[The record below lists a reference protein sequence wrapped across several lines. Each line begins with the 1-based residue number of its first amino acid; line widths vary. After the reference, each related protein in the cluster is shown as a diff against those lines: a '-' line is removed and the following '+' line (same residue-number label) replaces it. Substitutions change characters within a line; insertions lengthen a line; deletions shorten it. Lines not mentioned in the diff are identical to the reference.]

1 MSYQVLSLKWRP
13 QTFPEVVGQEHVTRT
28 LVNAFKKNRVAQ
40 AYLFTGPRGVGKT
53 TTARLLAKALNCL
66 KTPGAPC
73 NECNNCLEIADGR
86 NMDVLEI
93 DGASNRGIEEIRNLR
108 ELIKYAPINSR
119 YKIFIIDEVHM
130 LTTQAFNALLRTL
143 EEPPEHGKF
152 ILATTDV
159 HKVPATIISR
169 CQRFDFNRIT
179 VEIIRERLKF
189 ILQEEK
195 ISVDEDAVTALA
207 RKADGSMRDALSL
220 LDQVIAFG
228 GEKITYDEIVD
239 VLGLIPQELYFQFT
253 DSLKAKNGAQ
263 LLQIMQK
270 GRSSGIPVSEL
281 VLGLNEHI
289 RNLLYATLPQGADL
303 LEVNDDLKK
312 RYQKDAGEWEVR
324 DLLRIAQMLTEL
336 EAQVKR
342 ATQPY
347 ILLELTMMKL
357 LEMDSSVTIDELLS
371 RFPGG
376 TDPYRKKPSF
386 SRPEPKSES
395 KPEPKPQSQPVI
407 KERIVEPLQ
416 QDLVPPG
423 PKVITEKEILK
434 EKAAS
439 EKKQQ
444 KEVVESEPKG
454 SVSIELKEI
463 EEHWESILEGVS
475 SKRTSVGTILEH
487 CKPKRIEKNKLE
499 IVLYDRPRFNLDLLK
514 KNKPLIEK
522 EIQTKIGKDI
532 RILFGMENNG
542 EKPTAAQKKK
552 IKEKSTVDNPA
563 VSRIIELFDGEIIR

>member
-13 QTFPEVVGQEHVTRT
+13 QTFPEVVGQEHVTKT

-66 KTPGAPC
+66 NTPGAPC
-73 NECNNCLEIADGR
+73 NECNNCIEIADGR

-179 VEIIRERLKF
+179 VQVIRERLKY

-195 ISVDEDAVTALA
+195 IEVEEDAVTALA

-239 VLGLIPQELYFQFT
+239 VLGLIPQELYFRFT
-253 DSLKAKNGAQ
+253 DSLKEKNGEQ
-263 LLQIMQK
+263 LLQIMQR

-289 RNLLYATLPQGADL
+289 RNMLYATLPKGTDL

-312 RYQKDAGEWEVR
+312 RYREGAGEWEVR
-324 DLLRIAQMLTEL
+324 DLLRIAQILTDL

-357 LEMDSSVTIDELLS
+357 LEMDSSVSIDELLS

-376 TDPYRKKPSF
+376 TSPFRGKPAF
-386 SRPEPKSES
+386 SKSEPE
-395 KPEPKPQSQPVI
+395 PEPKPAI
-407 KERIVEPLQ
+407 RERIVEPSQ
-416 QDLVPPG
+416 QNLVPPG
-423 PKVITEKEILK
+423 PKVIREKDITGRK
-434 EKAAS
+434 SAS
-439 EKKQQ
+439 ESAKRPQKK
-444 KEVVESEPKG
+444 VVEPEPAAG
-454 SVSIELKEI
+454 DSVTIDLKEI
-463 EEHWESILEGVS
+463 EEHWESIVEGVS

-487 CKPKRIEKNKLE
+487 CKPKKIEKNKLE
-499 IVLYDRPRFNLDLLK
+499 IVLFDQPRFNLDLLM

-532 RILFGMENNG
+532 RVLFGMEKNG
-542 EKPTAAQKKK
+542 GKPTTQKKK
-552 IKEKSTVDNPA
+552 IKEKSTADNPA